1 MTPILFVANILTV
14 FKKMSIN
21 TMPKQYEVTV
31 RGMITIY
38 TIVNIAMSYY
48 LVLWR
53 IIGEG

>member
-21 TMPKQYEVTV
+21 TMPKQYEVMV
-31 RGMITIY
+31 RGMITTY
-38 TIVNIAMSYY
+38 AIVNIAMSYY